1 MSDSPRTHKSLFE
14 DLRTT
19 FSGVDLETRGV
30 NAINV
35 AQKFMEL
42 LAEHI
47 EDEDDFRRVAS
58 AWYKS
63 VRDNDERKFKR
74 ALKKYNRKMENGG

>member
-19 FSGVDLETRGV
+19 FSGFDLETRGV

-42 LAEHI
+42 LREHV
-47 EDEDDFRRVAS
+47 EDDEDFRRVAS

-74 ALKKYNRKMENGG
+74 ALKKYKRKKEGGV

>member
-1 MSDSPRTHKSLFE
+1 MGDSHRSLFE
-14 DLRTT
+14 ELRTT

-42 LAEHI
+42 LREHI
-47 EDEDDFRRVAS
+47 EDDDEYRRVAS
-58 AWYKS
+58 AWFKS
-63 VRDNDERKFKR
+63 VRDKDEKKFKR
-74 ALKKYNRKMENGG
+74 ALRKHERRKDEDV

>member
-1 MSDSPRTHKSLFE
+1 MSDSNRTHKSLFD

-42 LAEHI
+42 LREHI
-47 EDEDDFRRVAS
+47 EDDDEFRRVAS

-74 ALKKYNRKMENGG
+74 ALKKHNRKKESGV